1 MLGEFI
7 ETAPRFQIKHFTENK
22 SRQQEQDDA
31 PGTPVESSK
40 TLMAEY
46 RTNSSIAS
54 AEPVRTDD
62 LLACTEFTKVLRDIL
77 DRALV
82 QEELDMLGRFFS
94 RLAPFRRGAVV
105 ETLERCVAVKGTDLH
120 LRYYLEQL
128 EQTLK
133 RR

>member
-1 MLGEFI
+1 
-7 ETAPRFQIKHFTENK
+7 
-22 SRQQEQDDA
+22 
-31 PGTPVESSK
+31 
-40 TLMAEY
+40 MAEY